1 VLLAGGLLVS
11 GCAREDS
18 EPFRIAANIWPG
30 YEPLHLAAKL
40 GYFAPLPVTVHEMP
54 SSSASLHAFRN
65 RTVDAAALTLDE
77 TLLLAQDGID
87 LRIILILDVS
97 NGADV
102 LMARPEITQPAE
114 LRGRRIGVENTALGA
129 YVLSR
134 ALEQAGLLPT
144 EVQVVSLTVDRH
156 EEAYLTGE
164 VDAVVTFEP
173 VRTKLLDRGA
183 RILFDSRRL
192 PDEILEVLVTQAE
205 VVRERPQAVRSLV
218 DGWFRALDFLRNDP
232 ARAAAMMARRQG
244 LAPAAVRDAL
254 TGLRFPDRADNE
266 RLLNGPVPGLLA
278 AAARLEEVMLRHHLL
293 QRAIEPSTLLAHPE
307 KRPP

>member
-1 VLLAGGLLVS
+1 MTEPRARGCCWPAAAGFP
-11 GCAREDS
+11 AAPHEDS
-18 EPFRIAANIWPG
+18 VPFRIAANIWPG

-102 LMARPEITQPAE
+102 LMARPEITQPAD

-192 PDEILEVLVTQAE
+192 PDEILRRAGN
-205 VVRERPQAVRSLV
+205 PGGGRS
-218 DGWFRALDFLRNDP
+218 G
-232 ARAAAMMARRQG
+232 AAASRPEPGGRLVPSIGFPAQRPGAGRRHDG
-244 LAPAAVRDAL
+244 PPPGTRAPPRSVTR
-254 TGLRFPDRADNE
+254 
-266 RLLNGPVPGLLA
+266 
-278 AAARLEEVMLRHHLL
+278 
-293 QRAIEPSTLLAHPE
+293 
-307 KRPP
+307 